1 MFGDIDERLIPF
13 IPDYRINLV
22 IPDEIEDF
30 DIFSTEL
37 GEVLEFIKVSTD
49 KKEMET
55 LLNTNK
61 KLSVMS
67 SESVNAINIFTGMN
81 ILVNEKEGVTD
92 MCKAWEEQKNEFPY
106 KTLS

>member
-1 MFGDIDERLIPF
+1 M
-13 IPDYRINLV
+13 V
-22 IPDEIEDF
+22 ILDEIEDF

-37 GEVLEFIKVSTD
+37 GEVLEFIKDSAD

-67 SESVNAINIFTGMN
+67 SESVNAINRLLKPVLKNFSLPRMN
-81 ILVNEKEGVTD
+81 CLHVWRKQGIRYQSIKIRNA
-92 MCKAWEEQKNEFPY
+92 M
-106 KTLS
+106 